1 MHRKRI
7 PRLSCAPCFLSLAPF
22 APRPLTLAP
31 CLVFFLLTTLYA
43 HDPPGSKVTWN
54 GDIARIVTARC
65 IRCHTPD
72 GKGPMSLET
81 YEDARPWAK
90 AIREEVLARRM
101 PKWHA
106 ARGYGQFANDR
117 TLSPFEIALIVAW
130 VDGGSVRGTG
140 PMQTGS
146 TAPPQPVRPP
156 NTRTVSMKC
165 GSRRLPSGRL
175 LALTPQLEEESSAGF
190 TIVFPDGR
198 REIVAWIRNFEGE
211 FAETYWLQTPLALPP
226 GSRLAT
232 EADGDCAV
240 SLTMTH

>member
-1 MHRKRI
+1 MHRKRF
-7 PRLSCAPCFLSLAPF
+7 PLALLPF
-22 APRPLTLAP
+22 PF
-31 CLVFFLLTTLYA
+31 FFLLTTISA

-54 GDIARIVTARC
+54 GDVARIVTARC
-65 IRCHTPD
+65 VRCHTPD

-130 VDGGSVRGTG
+130 IDGGSVRGTG
-140 PMQTGS
+140 PLQIDGTP
-146 TAPPQPVRPP
+146 PPQPVPRS
-156 NTRTVSMKC
+156 NTRTVSLKC
-165 GSRRLPSGRL
+165 GSRRMPAGRL

-190 TIVFPDGR
+190 TLVFPDGR
-198 REIVAWIRNFEGE
+198 REIVAWIRNFERE
-211 FAETYWLQTPLALPP
+211 FEETYWLQTPRDLPP
-226 GSRLAT
+226 GTRLAT
-232 EADGDCAV
+232 EADGECSV
-240 SLTMTH
+240 SLTMAR